1 MLPFLALLGLTLLWL
16 LLPLLPA
23 FRELV
28 RPTDVAPLKVVD
40 RSSGYVAYFAR
51 NFRQYLDRQM
61 AALPGEAQV
70 GDYVGKLPDG
80 TQFIRVRKSSQ
91 GLTHEVEPGTQN
103 RLVVVDGAMT
113 LQDGETFLMEVY
125 ARAPMIGGAGSVYR
139 AIYADRELGLGERS
153 TVLRWAHAG
162 GTMGV
167 GSHSVLRGRITSDQ
181 AVVLGANVVFER
193 IGAPRISVGTEH
205 GIPPGDGFAAH
216 PFALPEHAHPIG
228 DHYRVEGD
236 LEIPAGARVTS
247 SLVVAGSLTIGP
259 GAVVEGSVKA
269 HRDVELAD
277 AARVRGSVVA
287 RRRVMVGDS
296 AWIGGPVIAEERIRL
311 GQRSVVGGPELPA
324 TVSAPLIEL
333 AAGATV
339 YGQISAPL
347 GARTF

>member
-1 MLPFLALLGLTLLWL
+1 
-16 LLPLLPA
+16 
-23 FRELV
+23 
-28 RPTDVAPLKVVD
+28 
-40 RSSGYVAYFAR
+40 
-51 NFRQYLDRQM
+51 
-61 AALPGEAQV
+61 
-70 GDYVGKLPDG
+70 
-80 TQFIRVRKSSQ
+80 
-91 GLTHEVEPGTQN
+91 
-103 RLVVVDGAMT
+103 
-113 LQDGETFLMEVY
+113 
-125 ARAPMIGGAGSVYR
+125 
-139 AIYADRELGLGERS
+139 
-153 TVLRWAHAG
+153 
-162 GTMGV
+162 MGV

-181 AVVLGANVVFER
+181 AVVLGGNVVFER

-205 GIPPGDGFAAH
+205 GIPPADGFAAH

-259 GAVVEGSVKA
+259 GALVEGSVKA

-277 AARVRGSVVA
+277 GARVRGGVVA
-287 RRRVMVGDS
+287 RRRVMVGAS

-311 GQRSVVGGPELPA
+311 GHRSVVGGPELPA
-324 TVSAPLIEL
+324 TVSAPVIEL

>member
-1 MLPFLALLGLTLLWL
+1 MLPFLALLGITLLWL

-23 FRELV
+23 FRELA

-61 AALPGEAQV
+61 AALPGEAQA

-80 TQFIRVRKSSQ
+80 TQFIRVHKSPQ
-91 GLTHEVEPGTQN
+91 GLLHEVEAGTQN
-103 RLVVVDGAMT
+103 RLVVVDGSMK
-113 LQDGETFLMEVY
+113 LEDNETFLMEVY

-162 GTMGV
+162 GTLGV

-181 AVVLGANVVFER
+181 AVVLGGNVVFER
-193 IGAPRISVGTEH
+193 IGAPRISVGTDH
-205 GIPPGDGFAAH
+205 GAPAAAAPATQ
-216 PFALPEHAHPIG
+216 PFTLPAGVRRLG
-228 DHYRVEGD
+228 DHYRVDGD
-236 LEIPAGARVTS
+236 LEIPVGARVES
-247 SLVVAGSLTIGP
+247 SLVVAGTLTIGP

-269 HRDVELAD
+269 HRDIEVGD
-277 AARVRGSVVA
+277 GARVGGSVVA
-287 RRRVMVGDS
+287 RRRVMVGS
-296 AWIGGPVIAEERIRL
+296 SVWIGGPVIAEERIRI

-324 TVSAPLIEL
+324 TVSAPVVEL
-333 AAGATV
+333 SAGATV